1 MSAAAVPARFERAEI
16 LIGADGLARL
26 AASHVFV
33 AGLGG
38 VGSWCA
44 EALARAGIG
53 RLTLVDMDV
62 VATSN
67 INRQLPAL
75 DSTVGRLKAEVMAE
89 RIRDI
94 NPDCRL
100 NVLTEFLTPDN
111 IPELL
116 PADADYV
123 IDCIDSLNCKV
134 ALIVAAR
141 RRGLAVAASMGAG
154 NKLDPTRARVTDIAR
169 TQVDPLARLV
179 RKRLKRQGVEDG
191 VLCVWSDEPGRPP
204 RPPEAVTHGRARA
217 VNGTIAY
224 LPPLF
229 GLMLAGAVTRELLFR
244 PESDPRPV
252 PDAAPTA

>member
-1 MSAAAVPARFERAEI
+1 MIPPQFERTEI
-16 LIGADGLARL
+16 LIGQAGVETLAGKHIFL
-26 AASHVFV
+26 

-53 RLTLVDMDV
+53 RLTLVDHDD

-75 DSTVGRLKAEVMAE
+75 FSTVGRKKTAVMAD

-94 NPDCRL
+94 HPDCQL
-100 NVLTEFLTPDN
+100 NPLETFIDPDN
-111 IPELL
+111 VADLL

-123 IDCIDSLNCKV
+123 VDCIDSLNCKV
-134 ALIVAAR
+134 ALIATAH
-141 RRGLAVAASMGAG
+141 RRGIPVAASMGAG
-154 NKLDPTRARVTDIAR
+154 NKLDVSRVRLADISK
-169 TQVDPLARLV
+169 TQVCPLAREV
-179 RKRLKRQGVEDG
+179 RHRLKRIGITEGILTVY
-191 VLCVWSDEPGRPP
+191 SDEPGRPP
-204 RPPEAVTHGRARA
+204 RPPEPTTHGRARA

-229 GLMLAGAVTRELLFR
+229 GLMLAGAVIRQLL
-244 PESDPRPV
+244 PGTA
-252 PDAAPTA
+252 DA